1 MPKVNLLRAKPMGRA
16 LNSTDEEL
24 DRAAEITDADIDL
37 AFTGATAEMRALV
50 DAEEYDPDGDGGT
63 R

>member
-1 MPKVNLLRAKPMGRA
+1 MMRVNMLKAKPIGKA
-16 LNSTDEEL
+16 LASTDEEL

-37 AFTGATAEMRALV
+37 AFAGATAEMRALV

-63 R
+63 H